1 MKPFAK
7 PGFTLVELLIVVV
20 IIGILAMIA
29 IPKFQDVKGKANT
42 AVMKTD
48 LRNLSTAE
56 EGYLFD
62 HDSYTASLSAI
73 SYNASPGVTVTVSA
87 ATASGWSASAT
98 NPQSAP
104 VTCAIFH
111 GNVPAL
117 APATIEGVIGC
128 K

>member
-1 MKPFAK
+1 MKSFAK

-29 IPKFQDVKGKANT
+29 IPTFQDTKGKA
-42 AVMKTD
+42 MKSAMMSD

-62 HDSYTASLSAI
+62 HDTYTPVLADLD
-73 SYNASPGVTVTVSA
+73 YNASPGTIVTVGL

-98 NPQSAP
+98 NLQSFP
-104 VTCAIFH
+104 LTCALFH
-111 GNVPAL
+111 GSVAAL
-117 APATIEGVIGC
+117 PPATVEGVIDC

>member
-42 AVMKTD
+42 AVMMTD

-56 EGYLFD
+56 EEYLFD

-73 SYNASPGVTVTVSA
+73 NYNASPGVTVTVSA

>member
-7 PGFTLVELLIVVV
+7 PGFTLVELLIVVA

-48 LRNLSTAE
+48 LSNLSTAE
-56 EGYLFD
+56 EEYLFD

-73 SYNASPGVTVTVSA
+73 NYNASPGVTVTVSA

-104 VTCAIFH
+104 VTCAFFH

>member
-1 MKPFAK
+1 MKSFAK

-29 IPKFQDVKGKANT
+29 IPKFQDVKGKTNT

-48 LRNLSTAE
+48 LRNLSNSE

-62 HDSYTASLSAI
+62 NDTYSSSLAALNYT
-73 SYNASPGVTVTVSA
+73 ASPGVSVTVNV
-87 ATASGWSASAT
+87 ATASGWSASAA
-98 NPQSAP
+98 NPQSFS
-104 VTCAIFH
+104 TICAIFR

-117 APATIEGVIGC
+117 TPATIEGVIDC
-128 K
+128 R

>member
-73 SYNASPGVTVTVSA
+73 NYNASPGVTVTVSA

-104 VTCAIFH
+104 VTCAFFH

>member
-7 PGFTLVELLIVVV
+7 AGFTLVELLIVVV
-20 IIGILAMIA
+20 IIGILAMFA
-29 IPKFQDVKGKANT
+29 IPTFQDTKGKANK
-42 AVMKTD
+42 AAMMTD

-62 HDSYTASLSAI
+62 HETYTSVLSDMNY
-73 SYNASPGVTVTVSA
+73 SASPGTTVTVTI

-98 NPQSAP
+98 NVQSFP
-104 VTCAIFH
+104 LTCAIFH
-111 GNVPAL
+111 GSTAPL
-117 APATIEGVIGC
+117 APATVEGVIEC

>member
-98 NPQSAP
+98 NPQSSP
-104 VTCAIFH
+104 VTCAFFH

>member
-1 MKPFAK
+1 VKSFAK
-7 PGFTLVELLIVVV
+7 PGFTLVELLIVIV

-29 IPKFQDVKGKANT
+29 IPEFQDVKGKANT

-48 LRNLSTAE
+48 LRGLSNSE

-62 HDSYTASLSAI
+62 NDTYSSSLAALNYT
-73 SYNASPGVTVTVSA
+73 ASPGVSVTVNV
-87 ATASGWSASAT
+87 ATASGWSASAA
-98 NPQSAP
+98 NPQSFS
-104 VTCAIFH
+104 TICAIFR
-111 GNVPAL
+111 GDVPPL

>member
-48 LRNLSTAE
+48 LRNLSRAE

-104 VTCAIFH
+104 VTCAFFH